1 MNFKIFDDE
10 FDENKSQYLEEVKNL
25 SKGVIL
31 VEKQGEWETFV
42 NKVLKNT
49 RNYYILTY
57 ALKVMHNLEKKNTFG
72 NLDDFYN
79 NALLSAMSFMPD
91 KTFVETSIMIVAKFN
106 KNGNA
111 LAENQNVDVD
121 TLCKKAKIQ
130 AKMERMQRQAQI
142 ESINKSITLSKNTTK
157 NSK

>member
-10 FDENKSQYLEEVKNL
+10 FDENKGHYLEEIKNL
-25 SKGVIL
+25 SKGVII
-31 VEKQGEWETFV
+31 VEKQKEWETFV
-42 NKVLKNT
+42 NKVLTNT

-57 ALKVMHNLEKKNTFG
+57 ALKVMHNLEKKNNFD

-79 NALLSAMSFMPD
+79 NVLLSAMSFMPD

-106 KNGNA
+106 KNGKL

-130 AKMERMQRQAQI
+130 ARREQIQRQAKI
-142 ESINKSITLSKNTTK
+142 ESINKEMLLSKNTTK
-157 NSK
+157 NPK

>member
-10 FDENKSQYLEEVKNL
+10 FDENKGQYLEEIKNL
-25 SKGVIL
+25 SKGVII
-31 VEKQGEWETFV
+31 VEKQKEWETFV
-42 NKVLKNT
+42 NKVLTNT

-57 ALKVMHNLEKKNTFG
+57 ALKVMHNLEKKNDFD

-79 NALLSAMSFMPD
+79 KALLSAMSFMPD

-106 KNGNA
+106 KNGKL

-121 TLCKKAKIQ
+121 ALCQNAKIQ
-130 AKMERMQRQAQI
+130 ARMEQIQRQAKI
-142 ESINKSITLSKNTTK
+142 ESINKEMLLSKNTTK
-157 NSK
+157 NPK

>member
-10 FDENKSQYLEEVKNL
+10 FDENKIQYLEEINKL
-25 SKGVIL
+25 SKGVII
-31 VEKQGEWETFV
+31 VEKQKDWDIFV
-42 NKVLKNT
+42 KNVLKNT

-57 ALKVMHNLEKKNTFG
+57 ALKVMHNLEKENNFD
-72 NLDDFYN
+72 NFDDFYN
-79 NALLSAMSFMPD
+79 NVLLSAMSFMPD

-106 KNGNA
+106 KNGKL

-121 TLCKKAKIQ
+121 ALCQKAKIQ
-130 AKMERMQRQAQI
+130 AKKEKMQRQVKIA
-142 ESINKSITLSKNTTK
+142 SINKSIMLSKNTDK